1 MACVES
7 GELASGRERGAWV
20 KGLQEMTLQR
30 KAKATS

>member
-20 KGLQEMTLQR
+20 RGLQEMMLQR
-30 KAKATS
+30 MAKATT